1 MKKYIA
7 IFLAGCICGAFVLG
21 IVLALREFGQ
31 GMKSWGRT
39 VAHSDIEVRQAI
51 IKNGIKLPLPSW
63 NLFYATEGFPDSCT
77 WIALT
82 VSRDELWNV
91 IEASLHK
98 KKEDFASG
106 IPERFLK
113 QVRISEGQEIDTS
126 LWIPKSIK
134 NPLHFSARRND
145 EGDTYFEDWVVDEEG
160 GRVFITKC
168 RT

>member
-7 IFLAGCICGAFVLG
+7 IFLAGCICGVFVLG
-21 IVLALREFGQ
+21 TVLALREFGA

-51 IKNGIKLPLPSW
+51 NRSGIKLPPASW
-63 NLFYATEGFPDSCT
+63 NLFYAIEGFVDPCE
-77 WIALT
+77 WITLT

-98 KKEDFASG
+98 KKEDFKSG
-106 IPERFLK
+106 IPEGFLD
-113 QVRISEGQEIDTS
+113 QVSMHEDQEFDAS
-126 LWIPKSIK
+126 LWTPRSIG
-134 NPLHFSARRND
+134 NPRHLSVRRNH
-145 EGDTYFEDWVVDEEG
+145 EGHSYFEDWVVDEEG
-160 GRVFITKC
+160 GRIFITKW